1 MMKQKKRQEQKS
13 IMDQIDDIGIYRDQM
28 YIIEENEHVTR
39 WRMDCGDGYGIM
51 EMRSVFPGIDLI
63 YNRFRCFQ
71 CIEPAEDIEGAPRVI
86 EINHCRRGSFR
97 CNMADGYCAC
107 LGEGDL
113 AANIW
118 NTARQRAQFPSGYYY
133 GLELLID
140 VDRVEQEM
148 PQVLAACGIRLSE
161 IERKLREN
169 HNGTGLSTP
178 PELESVLKVLYHAQ
192 TEDPGL
198 IRLKVLELLH
208 TFCVMPFSLYQKETV
223 YVSGA
228 RQKQLQELAEFLTQH
243 PENTETLSQLSER
256 CGIPVSSLKLCF
268 KAMFGKSI
276 HAWHKETKLLRAQ
289 EMLRE
294 GKGNVAEI
302 ALSCGYENASKF
314 AAAFRR
320 QTGVS
325 PSTYRKDI

>member
-1 MMKQKKRQEQKS
+1 MQKRNGQES
-13 IMDQIDDIGIYRDQM
+13 IMKRIGEIGIFQDRM
-28 YIIEENEHVTR
+28 YVVEENEQVTR
-39 WRMDCGDGYGIM
+39 WCMDCGDGHGIM
-51 EMRSVFPGIDLI
+51 DVRHILPGIELI
-63 YNRFRCFQ
+63 YNRFRGFQ
-71 CIEPAEDIEGAPRVI
+71 CIEPGERTEGAPHAI

-97 CNMADGYCAC
+97 CNMEDGYCAC

-118 NTARQRAQFPSGYYY
+118 NTARKRASFPSGYYY
-133 GLELLID
+133 GLEILVD
-140 VDRVEQEM
+140 VDRTEAE
-148 PQVLAACGIRLSE
+148 LAAVFAACDIRLSE

-169 HNGTGLSTP
+169 HNGTGLRTP
-178 PELESVLKVLYHAQ
+178 AELTDVLEILYRAQ
-192 TEDPGL
+192 DIEPGL

-208 TFCVMPFSLYQKETV
+208 ALSVMPFSLYQKETV
-223 YVSGA
+223 YISGV
-228 RQKQLQELAEFLTQH
+228 RQKRLQELADFLLLH

-276 HAWHKETKLLRAQ
+276 HAWHKEIRLLRAQ
-289 EMLRE
+289 ELLRE
-294 GKGNVAEI
+294 EKGSVAEI

-314 AAAFRR
+314 AAAFRS

-325 PSTYRKDI
+325 PSDYRKQF